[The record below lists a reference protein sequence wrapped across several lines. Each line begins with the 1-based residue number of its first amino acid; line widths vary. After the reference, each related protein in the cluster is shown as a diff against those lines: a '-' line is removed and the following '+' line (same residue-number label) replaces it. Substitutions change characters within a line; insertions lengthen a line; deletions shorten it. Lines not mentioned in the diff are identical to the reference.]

1 MDKLVGLYRGLI
13 DQTETIYLRYLHNKV
28 DWNNRLTAIVGARGT
43 GKTTLLLQHIKLH
56 LPLNYTLYVNADD
69 FYFAENKLF
78 DLASTFYKNGGKHLY
93 IDEIH
98 KYPLWSKEV
107 KMMYDYFPDLHIV
120 FTGSSILDI
129 YKGSDD
135 LSRRA
140 LTYKMPGMSFREY
153 LEMSEGIRLPSY
165 SLEDI
170 LQNKVEMPG
179 IDHPLPL
186 FREYL
191 QKGYYP
197 FYKESGYQERLRN
210 IINLTL
216 ETDIPIYANMNVATA
231 KKIKQL
237 LYIISQSVPFKPNLT
252 KIAQMIDVHRNQV
265 ADYLF
270 YLEKA
275 GIIAL
280 LRSNTKGVRLL
291 GKVEKIY
298 LDNPNLI
305 ASIAEGI
312 PNIGTIRE
320 TFFLNQMGV
329 NHDVFLS
336 EVADF
341 TIENYTFEIGG
352 KNKAKKQI
360 TGLDNAY
367 IVKDYIEHGYMN
379 TIPLWTFGFN
389 Y

>member
-1 MDKLVGLYRGLI
+1 
-13 DQTETIYLRYLHNKV
+13 
-28 DWNNRLTAIVGARGT
+28 
-43 GKTTLLLQHIKLH
+43 
-56 LPLNYTLYVNADD
+56 
-69 FYFAENKLF
+69 
-78 DLASTFYKNGGKHLY
+78 
-93 IDEIH
+93 
-98 KYPLWSKEV
+98 
-107 KMMYDYFPDLHIV
+107 
-120 FTGSSILDI
+120 
-129 YKGSDD
+129 
-135 LSRRA
+135 
-140 LTYKMPGMSFREY
+140 
-153 LEMSEGIRLPSY
+153 
-165 SLEDI
+165 
-170 LQNKVEMPG
+170 
-179 IDHPLPL
+179 
-186 FREYL
+186 L

-197 FYKESGYQERLRN
+197 FCKEPGYQERLRN
-210 IINLTL
+210 IINVTL

-237 LYIISQSVPFKPNLT
+237 LYIISQAVPFKPNLT

-291 GKVEKIY
+291 GKVEKVY

-312 PNIGTIRE
+312 PNIGTVRE

-341 TIENYTFEIGG
+341 AIENYTFEIGG
-352 KNKAKKQI
+352 KNKVKKQI
-360 TGLDNAY
+360 AGLDKAY
-367 IVKDYIEHGYMN
+367 IVKDDIERGYMN
-379 TIPLWTFGFN
+379 TVPLWAFGFN

>member
-1 MDKLVGLYRGLI
+1 
-13 DQTETIYLRYLHNKV
+13 
-28 DWNNRLTAIVGARGT
+28 
-43 GKTTLLLQHIKLH
+43 
-56 LPLNYTLYVNADD
+56 
-69 FYFAENKLF
+69 
-78 DLASTFYKNGGKHLY
+78 
-93 IDEIH
+93 
-98 KYPLWSKEV
+98 
-107 KMMYDYFPDLHIV
+107 
-120 FTGSSILDI
+120 
-129 YKGSDD
+129 
-135 LSRRA
+135 
-140 LTYKMPGMSFREY
+140 
-153 LEMSEGIRLPSY
+153 
-165 SLEDI
+165 
-170 LQNKVEMPG
+170 
-179 IDHPLPL
+179 
-186 FREYL
+186 L

-197 FYKESGYQERLRN
+197 FYKEAGYQERLRN
-210 IINLTL
+210 IINRTL

-252 KIAQMIDVHRNQV
+252 NIAQMIDVHRNQV

-275 GIIAL
+275 GIVAL

-291 GKVEKIY
+291 GKVEKVY

-305 ASIAEGI
+305 ASIAEGS
-312 PNIGTIRE
+312 PNIGMIRE

-360 TGLDNAY
+360 AGLDKAY
-367 IVKDYIEHGYMN
+367 IAKDDIEHGYMN
-379 TIPLWTFGFN
+379 TVPLWAFGFN